1 VLRLQVSAIAPFA
14 SQLND
19 PSGVCFQE
27 ASDDHGNDGV
37 DDEEED
43 VDAELQALAEVVQ
56 NIVYFCLAFE
66 VRQYMTRYIWCCR
79 RLVRTLRRLTLFWEI
94 PTTQIRSLL
103 TAAVMNSCKADMQ
116 VYSSVY

>member
-1 VLRLQVSAIAPFA
+1 MSAITPIA
-14 SQLND
+14 SQSND
-19 PSGVCFQE
+19 PSSVCFQE
-27 ASDDHGNDGV
+27 ASAVTDDHGNDGV

-66 VRQYMTRYIWCCR
+66 VRQYMTRYLWCCR
-79 RLVRTLRRLTLFWEI
+79 RLVRTLRRLTLIWEI
-94 PTTQIRSLL
+94 PTKQIRSLL